1 MSSFVATGPS
11 QGKPSSS
18 SSRSR
23 GRRATSDVRRLAL
36 RVLRRVIEHGAYSN
50 LALSAELSHAKLSK
64 QDRDLASEL
73 VRGTLRRK
81 VTLDWY
87 LEQVLDRPI
96 ARVEPGAL
104 AVLELGAYQLLFT
117 RIPPHAAVGE
127 TVSLA
132 EERARGFTNAVLRR
146 LARRTP
152 ELPSKPDDESTAVR
166 TGLVTWAVR
175 ELRRLLPSDQVE
187 AAAAALASQAPLSL
201 RANACRATVE
211 EVAEALRERGD
222 EPRPGG
228 LHPDVLLLDGGDPV
242 RLPGFKEGRF
252 AIQDQASALV
262 VWALDPQPGERILD
276 ACAGPGGKAA
286 DIACRAPGGP
296 TVAGDLTERRA
307 RLVTETVERLGAPVH
322 VLVQDARHP
331 ALREGAF
338 DRVLVDAPCS
348 GLGSARRRPELL
360 WRPMRNDLSRMARL
374 QVAILSG
381 AAALVRPGGVLV
393 YSVCTFPR
401 AETDAACDAFLR
413 TNEGFTPDPFEG
425 PDGRAARMR
434 LWPHRHGTD
443 AMFVARFVRGGG

>member
-1 MSSFVATGPS
+1 VSSFVATDRSPGTR
-11 QGKPSSS
+11 SSK
-18 SSRSR
+18 
-23 GRRATSDVRRLAL
+23 GRRATGDVRRLAL

-50 LALSAELSHAKLSK
+50 LALSAELGRASLSK

-73 VRGTLRRK
+73 VRGTLRRR

-87 LEQVLDRPI
+87 LQQVLDRPV
-96 ARVEPGAL
+96 ARVEPSAL

-117 RIPPHAAVGE
+117 RIPAHAAVSE

-132 EERARGFTNAVLRR
+132 DERARGFTNAVLRR
-146 LARRTP
+146 LSRRTP
-152 ELPSKPDDESTAVR
+152 ELPAVPDDESISVR

-175 ELRRLLPSDQVE
+175 ELRRLVPSDEVE
-187 AAAAALASQAPLSL
+187 PAAAALASQAPLSL
-201 RANACRATVE
+201 RANRCRATAE
-211 EVAEALRERGD
+211 DVAAALRERGA

-228 LHPDVLLLDGGDPV
+228 LHPDVLLLDGGDPA
-242 RLPGFKEGRF
+242 RLPGFKEGSF
-252 AIQDQASALV
+252 AVQDQASALV
-262 VWALDPQPGERILD
+262 VAALDPQPGERILD

-286 DIACRAPGGP
+286 DIACRTEGGQ
-296 TVAGDLTERRA
+296 TVGADLTERRVQ
-307 RLVTETVERLGAPVH
+307 LVAETAQRLGAPVH
-322 VLVQDARHP
+322 ALVQDARRP
-331 ALREGAF
+331 AVREGF

-360 WRPMRNDLSRMARL
+360 WKPIRNDLSRMARL

-381 AAALVRPGGVLV
+381 AASVVRPGGVLV

-413 TNEGFTPDPFEG
+413 TSEGFSPDPFDG

-443 AMFVARFVRGGG
+443 AMFVARFRRSP

>member
-1 MSSFVATGPS
+1 VATGRSP
-11 QGKPSSS
+11 GTPSSS

-50 LALSAELSHAKLSK
+50 LALAAELSHAKLSK

-96 ARVEPGAL
+96 GRVEPGAL

-146 LARRTP
+146 LTRRTP
-152 ELPSKPDDESTAVR
+152 ELPSKPDDESVAVR

-175 ELRRLLPSDQVE
+175 ELRRLLPSDEVE
-187 AAAAALASQAPLSL
+187 AAAAALASVAPLSL
-201 RANACRATVE
+201 RANRCRGSVE
-211 EVAEALRERGD
+211 EVAEALRERGV

-228 LHPDVLLLDGGDPV
+228 LHPDVLLLDGGDPA
-242 RLPGFKEGRF
+242 RLPGFTEGRF

-262 VWALDPQPGERILD
+262 VSALDPQPGERILD

-286 DIACRAPGGP
+286 DIACRAAGGL
-296 TVAGDLTERRA
+296 TVAADLTERRA
-307 RLVTETVERLGAPVH
+307 RLVTETAGRLGAPVR

-331 ALREGAF
+331 ALGEGF

-374 QVAILSG
+374 QVSILAG

-413 TNEGFTPDPFEG
+413 TTEGFTPDPFDG

-443 AMFVARFVRGGG
+443 AMFVARFVRDGG